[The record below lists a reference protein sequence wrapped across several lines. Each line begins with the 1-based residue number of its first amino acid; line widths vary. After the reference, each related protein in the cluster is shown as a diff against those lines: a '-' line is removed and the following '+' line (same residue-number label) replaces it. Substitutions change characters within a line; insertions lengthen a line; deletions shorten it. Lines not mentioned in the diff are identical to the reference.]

1 MTGAEAVRRGSNR
14 VGLTAAGVAALL
26 ALGFS
31 VLVWRGSEPGGIE
44 DAWALIFGRPDLG
57 PVDFQ
62 TFKRRATPNDALAC
76 PPDVCAHA
84 RPDIVPHTYP
94 VSGERLRLIL
104 AEAALADPDT
114 QPVFAGRWDDHDRYL
129 ARSRILRFPDT
140 IDVLVIERS
149 ENQATLALYA
159 RSQIGLGDFG
169 VNRARIERWLARIAA
184 RVAAVEQA
192 G

>member
-1 MTGAEAVRRGSNR
+1 MIGAEAVRRGSSR
-14 VGLTAAGVAALL
+14 VGLAVAGVAALL

-44 DAWALIFGRPDLG
+44 DAWALVFGRPDLG

-76 PPDVCAHA
+76 PPDLCANA
-84 RPDIVPHTYP
+84 KPDLTPPVYP
-94 VSGERLRLIL
+94 VSGERLRHLV

-140 IDVLVIERS
+140 IDVLVIERA
-149 ENQATLALYA
+149 ENQATLALYS

-169 VNRARIERWLARIAA
+169 VNRARIERWLTRIG
-184 RVAAVEQA
+184 AAVA
-192 G
+192 RG